1 MTFCR
6 LHVAIGLI
14 QLLILGSLSALWG
27 NEEDN
32 EGPLKVG
39 YEYRLKQGDSHG
51 SVSGST
57 GYIGSMTI
65 SGEEMQI
72 KVAESLGNGMYVVYI
87 PKKGRMGDAGKVAGK
102 QRYNY
107 DNTKTQII
115 NINKWPI
122 IIPWNES
129 KRNEVS
135 IKASDA
141 VSPEIGESHENK
153 IYVSVGEAAT
163 EQEAIERAMGNIKI
177 YATNKNMEY
186 DLIKTFSEKGSY
198 KWMAKITYMLKKKEA
213 QQKTVN
219 E

>member
-1 MTFCR
+1 MTFGR
-6 LHVAIGLI
+6 LHVGIGLI
-14 QLLILGSLSALWG
+14 QLLILGSLNALWG
-27 NEEDN
+27 NAEDN

-57 GYIGSMTI
+57 GHIGSMTI

-87 PKKGRMGDAGKVAGK
+87 PKKGRLGDAGKVAGK

-186 DLIKTFSEKGSY
+186 DLIKTSSEKGSY

-213 QQKTVN
+213 NQNTVN

>member
-1 MTFCR
+1 MESARPYVCIR
-6 LHVAIGLI
+6 LI
-14 QLLILGSLSALWG
+14 QLLILVSLSALWG

-39 YEYRLKQGDSHG
+39 YEYRLEQGDSHG

-65 SGEEMQI
+65 SGAEMQI
-72 KVAESLGNGMYVVYI
+72 KVAESLGNGMYVVYL

-102 QRYNY
+102 QKYNY

-129 KRNEVS
+129 KKNEVT

-141 VSPEIGESHENK
+141 VSPEIGESCENK
-153 IYVSVGEAAT
+153 IYVSVGEDAT
-163 EQEAIERAMGNIKI
+163 EQEAIERAMGNIKT

-186 DLIKTFSEKGSY
+186 DIIKTFSEKGAY
-198 KWMAKITYMLKKKEA
+198 KWMAKINYMLTKK
-213 QQKTVN
+213 
-219 E
+219 

>member
-1 MTFCR
+1 MEFSR

-14 QLLILGSLSALWG
+14 QLLILGSLSTLWG

-72 KVAESLGNGMYVVYI
+72 KVAESLGNGMYVVYL

-102 QRYNY
+102 QKYNY

-115 NINKWPI
+115 NVNQWPI

-129 KRNEVS
+129 KSKEVT
-135 IKASDA
+135 IKESDV
-141 VSPEIGESHENK
+141 VSPALGESLENK

-163 EQEAIERAMGNIKI
+163 EQEAIERAMGNIKM

-186 DLIKTFSEKGSY
+186 DIIKTYSEKGAY
-198 KWMAKITYMLKKKEA
+198 KWMAKINYMLIKK
-213 QQKTVN
+213 
-219 E
+219 

>member
-1 MTFCR
+1 MTFGR
-6 LHVAIGLI
+6 LCVGIGLI
-14 QLLILGSLSALWG
+14 EFLILGSLSALWG
-27 NEEDN
+27 NEEDGK
-32 EGPLKVG
+32 GPLKVG
-39 YEYRLKQGDSHG
+39 YEYKLKQGDSRG

-72 KVAESLGNGMYVVYI
+72 KVVESLGNGMYVVYL

-102 QRYNY
+102 QKYNY

-115 NINKWPI
+115 NVNQWPI

-129 KRNEVS
+129 TRSDVT

-141 VSPEIGESHENK
+141 VSPGIGESYENK

-163 EQEAIERAMGNIKI
+163 EQEAIERAMGNIKM

-186 DLIKTFSEKGSY
+186 DIIKTFSEKGAY
-198 KWMAKITYMLKKKEA
+198 KWMAKITYMLTKQVANQNKINK
-213 QQKTVN
+213 
-219 E
+219 